1 MYTPQNESIS
11 VYVTTLC
18 QTLRSS
24 EQHFCFVVGNP
35 VVQIPARTP
44 ATVVKILYGFTHS
57 LEANCLE
64 KPRSIS

>member
-1 MYTPQNESIS
+1 MFMAQNESIS

-35 VVQIPARTP
+35 VVQITARTP
-44 ATVVKILYGFTHS
+44 ATVKILNDFTHS
-57 LEANCLE
+57 LEGNA
-64 KPRSIS
+64 